1 MNESE
6 KANLKELIVQ
16 KIERTTKKV
25 EELREL
31 VKPYAPENSI
41 GRVSRMDAM
50 ANQSVMKAALRSD
63 EKRLDGLRLALA
75 NIDQPDFGLCKDC
88 RSPLNPKRLLLMPE
102 SKYCIRCAR

>member
-1 MNESE
+1 MTDSE
-6 KANLKELIVQ
+6 KKDLKALIIK
-16 KIERTTKKV
+16 KIARTEKKV

-75 NIDQPDFGLCKDC
+75 NIDEPDFGLCRECKQPIAP
-88 RSPLNPKRLLLMPE
+88 RRLLLMPE
-102 SKYCIRCAR
+102 SKHCVRCAR